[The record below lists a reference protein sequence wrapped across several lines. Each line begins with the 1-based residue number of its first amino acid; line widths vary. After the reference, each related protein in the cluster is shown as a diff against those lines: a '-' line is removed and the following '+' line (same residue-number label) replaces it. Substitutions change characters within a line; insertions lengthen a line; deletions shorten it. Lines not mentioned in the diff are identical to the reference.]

1 MIDVGIISKYYPV
14 FKGID
19 ANQYYLTLHLNYQL
33 KKNILNM
40 QLVHHNWY
48 SHKKTCKT

>member
-33 KKNILNM
+33 KKEYIKIRPITIGTLTKR
-40 QLVHHNWY
+40 LA
-48 SHKKTCKT
+48 KT